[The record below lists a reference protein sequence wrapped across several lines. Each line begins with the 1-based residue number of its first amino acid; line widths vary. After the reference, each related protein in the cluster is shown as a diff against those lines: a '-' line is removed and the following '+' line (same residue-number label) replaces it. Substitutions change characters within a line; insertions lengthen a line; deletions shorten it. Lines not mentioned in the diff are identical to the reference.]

1 FGFKKSLVHSN
12 YFKVTPSN
20 SNNEIE
26 TFHRA
31 SYAPPPPSPPRP
43 LPNYEAFGKR
53 KVEDFNGDRST
64 DLAMVDRWLSN
75 VTRSL
80 QEMRGTNEDMVL
92 LTVSLLQE
100 AAYDWWLTQPAS
112 QHEPPTIT

>member
-1 FGFKKSLVHSN
+1 
-12 YFKVTPSN
+12 
-20 SNNEIE
+20 
-26 TFHRA
+26 
-31 SYAPPPPSPPRP
+31 
-43 LPNYEAFGKR
+43 
-53 KVEDFNGDRST
+53 
-64 DLAMVDRWLSN
+64 MVDRWLSN

-112 QHEPPTIT
+112 QYEPPTIP

>member
-1 FGFKKSLVHSN
+1 
-12 YFKVTPSN
+12 
-20 SNNEIE
+20 
-26 TFHRA
+26 
-31 SYAPPPPSPPRP
+31 
-43 LPNYEAFGKR
+43 
-53 KVEDFNGDRST
+53 
-64 DLAMVDRWLSN
+64 MVDRWLSN